1 MLTSFPGSSPRDFG
15 QEGEEVYLEKL
26 IAHWK
31 EILSCNTYPVE
42 IREIANSVMVTLKID
57 YYNDQ
62 SRIIAYHATLV
73 IF

>member
-15 QEGEEVYLEKL
+15 QEGEVYLEK
-26 IAHWK
+26 AQ
-31 EILSCNTYPVE
+31 EILLCNTYPVE
-42 IREIANSVMVTLKID
+42 IREIANSVMITLKID

-62 SRIIAYHATLV
+62 SRLIEFHATLV

>member
-15 QEGEEVYLEKL
+15 QEGEEVYLKKL